1 MTKRL
6 FVAAAIAAFATVPAH
21 AVGPVTVT
29 LDVSLG
35 DDVADYAVCDVAV
48 PAGSDGFVVLDA
60 AIASGCI
67 DSYDA
72 IDFGGAYGRFLTCI
86 DGICGQDAPTWALP
100 VPVAYA
106 GTTWNFTIDDAF
118 ASVGLETYEVHAGDE
133 VGLTYAPY
141 AFPA

>member
-6 FVAAAIAAFATVPAH
+6 FVAAAIAAFATVPAQ
-21 AVGPVTVT
+21 AAGPVTVT
-29 LDVSLG
+29 LDVSLA
-35 DDVADYAVCDVAV
+35 DDAADYANCNVAV
-48 PAGSDGFVVLDA
+48 PVGADGFDVLDA
-60 AIASGCI
+60 AVTAGCI

-100 VPVAYA
+100 VPVAYI
-106 GTTWNFTIDDAF
+106 GTTWNFTIDDEF
-118 ASVGLETYEVHAGDE
+118 ASVGLETYVAHAGDE
-133 VGLTYAPY
+133 LGLTYAPY